1 DSAPPVRGQPALERW
16 DTRDMRPAAPA
27 VGSVGEDDPSPL
39 SKSAPLRLSPAQLSR
54 SHQQMRYVLPAMKMP
69 RIRRAKLLICL
80 AILSFQCVRSSQP
93 LDSLRDAA
101 TAAKSGDAGS
111 RQLALAGFHALL
123 VQADFAKAQS
133 LFETAVKRTPPDP
146 YALMGE
152 IIIQQR
158 LAHPERALLAAL
170 ELCERSPAHPL
181 ASAAARYVF
190 DVAGNSTALD
200 EVIVGRAQK
209 VLLGGVPGEPA

>member
-1 DSAPPVRGQPALERW
+1 ASHSNPSRERALRPPPPVVEAAQAGSGPRAARRAGGSSPRASRALPGAGEFDSAPPVRGQPALERW

-101 TAAKSGDAGS
+101 AAAKSGDAGS

-146 YALMGE
+146 YALM
-152 IIIQQR
+152 
-158 LAHPERALLAAL
+158 
-170 ELCERSPAHPL
+170 
-181 ASAAARYVF
+181 
-190 DVAGNSTALD
+190 
-200 EVIVGRAQK
+200 
-209 VLLGGVPGEPA
+209 